1 MLIRKL
7 FVESICAVLMIA
19 SMGVA
24 QSPTKTGV
32 DVSIALK
39 VAGQTYAFNGKGECT
54 YAPVAW
60 IFGAGAQQWRVE
72 GNNAQGSA
80 SLTLWRL
87 AAGSGDMF
95 SLYAATG
102 GKSYIVNT
110 VKTSGGGKVEG
121 SGKVTF
127 TSAGAGG
134 TFTIDATAAKGGTIT
149 GTMKCSAFSPA
160 VAEGG

>member
-1 MLIRKL
+1 MLIRRI

-60 IFGAGAQQWRVE
+60 IFGTGAQQWRVE

-80 SLTLWRL
+80 SLTLWRP
-87 AAGSGDMF
+87 AAGSGDMISF
-95 SLYAATG
+95 YVAVN
-102 GKSYIVNT
+102 GKSYKVNT
-110 VKTSGGGKVEG
+110 VKASGSAEG
-121 SGKVTF
+121 SGKVIF
-127 TSAGAGG
+127 TPAGSGG
-134 TFTIDATAAKGGTIT
+134 TFTIDATATKGVTIT
-149 GTMKCSAFSPA
+149 GTMKCSAFTAA